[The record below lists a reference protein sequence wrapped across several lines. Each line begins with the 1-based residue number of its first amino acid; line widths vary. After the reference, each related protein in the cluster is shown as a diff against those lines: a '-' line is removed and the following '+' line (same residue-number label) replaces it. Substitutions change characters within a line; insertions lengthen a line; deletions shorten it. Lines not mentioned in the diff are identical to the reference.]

1 MIVPLAR
8 KSVIAGILMLRSAL
22 ELEREFQGGFSLRA
36 SSMGCVDPGF
46 GYNDEAQ
53 GDPMKT
59 VSMEDA
65 TLDRC
70 VAEAQQEKVILT
82 RNGHPIALIVSV
94 DGMDEEQIRLSS
106 DPEFWKLME
115 ERRRQKT
122 ISREELERRLDQV
135 P

>member
-1 MIVPLAR
+1 
-8 KSVIAGILMLRSAL
+8 
-22 ELEREFQGGFSLRA
+22 
-36 SSMGCVDPGF
+36 
-46 GYNDEAQ
+46 
-53 GDPMKT
+53 MKT

-122 ISREELERRLDQV
+122 ISREELERRLAQV

>member
-1 MIVPLAR
+1 
-8 KSVIAGILMLRSAL
+8 
-22 ELEREFQGGFSLRA
+22 
-36 SSMGCVDPGF
+36 
-46 GYNDEAQ
+46 
-53 GDPMKT
+53 MKT

-115 ERRRQKT
+115 DRRRQKT